1 MRSLEMSA
9 FLKPFK
15 SDKPIPKSFYPLL
28 ALTILAVILSIYRLF
43 VGLGATTN
51 MSDHYPWGIWITI
64 DLFLIPVAG
73 AAFTISLIS
82 YYFGRKRY
90 HTIIRPAVLA
100 GFLGYGVVGVL
111 LFLDIGRWPQFYN
124 ILIPPLNAHSFLE
137 EISICVTLYTLIL
150 AIEIAPVFLEKWGIT
165 KPIKWI
171 DRWILW
177 IAGAGIVLSALH
189 QSSLG
194 SLFLLLRYKLHPL
207 WWTPALPVLFFLQA
221 IYTGLGTTAIAT
233 NIAWKL
239 LNIPRDKKLYH
250 RMGQAMALTLA
261 LYFAVKVG
269 DWMGSGEFATL
280 LQPDPYV
287 IIALVEMI
295 LGCVI
300 PLGILLSKLV
310 SHSAGPFWAGVF
322 ALMGTFINRLVISW
336 IGVAEPSPTPYIP
349 SWIEILIAVGL
360 LAGAFLAYGIVA
372 RYFKL
377 FPEPSEAHTH

>member
-1 MRSLEMSA
+1 MSA
-9 FLKPFK
+9 LLKPFK
-15 SDKPIPKSFYPLL
+15 SDQPIPKSFVPLL
-28 ALTILAVILSIYRLF
+28 AFTLLAIGLAIYRLYA
-43 VGLGATTN
+43 GLGATTN
-51 MSDHYPWGIWITI
+51 MSDHYPWGIWITV

-82 YYFGRKRY
+82 YYFGRERY

-124 ILIPPLNAHSFLE
+124 ILVPPLNVHSFLE
-137 EISICVTLYTLIL
+137 EISICVTLYTIIL
-150 AIEIAPVFLEKWGIT
+150 VIEIAPVFLEKWGIQA
-165 KPIKWI
+165 KWI

-177 IAGAGIVLSALH
+177 IAGAGIVLSTLH

-221 IYTGLGTTAIAT
+221 LYTGLGMTAIAT
-233 NIAWKL
+233 NIVWKM
-239 LNIPRDKKLYH
+239 LNIPRDKELY
-250 RMGQAMALTLA
+250 RRLGQVMSLVLS

-280 LQPDPYV
+280 MHPDPYV
-287 IIALVEMI
+287 IIALLEVFLGVIVPLVI
-295 LGCVI
+295 LFSR
-300 PLGILLSKLV
+300 LS

-322 ALMGTFINRLVISW
+322 ALMGTFINRLVITW
-336 IGVAEPSPTPYIP
+336 IGVAEPSPIPYMP
-349 SWIEILIAVGL
+349 SWIEIFITVGL
-360 LAGAFLAYGIVA
+360 LAGAFLVYGVVV

-377 FPEPSEAHTH
+377 FPDPGEGHSH